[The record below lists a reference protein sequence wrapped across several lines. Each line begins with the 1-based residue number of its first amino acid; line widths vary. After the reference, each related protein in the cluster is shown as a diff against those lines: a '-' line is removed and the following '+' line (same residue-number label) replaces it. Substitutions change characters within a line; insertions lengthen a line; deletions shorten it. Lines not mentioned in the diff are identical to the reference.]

1 MDKKFSELPVATE
14 LTATDIFPIV
24 QTATNKKISA
34 TNVFGNINVP
44 VSINTANA
52 DQDTIISGTTD
63 DQLLF
68 VDASTDRIGIGTN
81 SPAEKLDVSGGLRID
96 GIVRNESI
104 VTQTSSGPVDITA
117 NTTVLNIASA
127 ANATLVDGYLGQE
140 IEIVSSAVGP
150 VTLTPASLAGGTNI
164 IFDAIGDTV
173 NLKFISGKWYIMSNY
188 GITVA

>member
-44 VSINTANA
+44 VGINTSNA
-52 DQDTIISGTTD
+52 DQDTVVSGTID
-63 DQLLF
+63 DNLLF
-68 VDASTDRIGIGTN
+68 VDASTNRVGVGTN
-81 SPAEKLDVSGGLRID
+81 VPAEKLDVSGGIRLD
-96 GIVRNESI
+96 GVVRNESI
-104 VTQTSSGPVDITA
+104 VTQTGSGPIDITA

-127 ANATLVDGYLGQE
+127 ASVTLVDGDLGQE
-140 IEIVSSAVGP
+140 IEIVSSAIGP

-164 IFDAIGDTV
+164 LFDAIGDTV